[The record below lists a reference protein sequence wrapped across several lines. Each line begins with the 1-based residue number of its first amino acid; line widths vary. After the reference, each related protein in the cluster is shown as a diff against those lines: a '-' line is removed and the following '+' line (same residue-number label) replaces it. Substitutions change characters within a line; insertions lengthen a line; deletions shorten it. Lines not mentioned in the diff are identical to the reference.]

1 MNITVV
7 DPGQGPG
14 KPAPPLFLDQTE
26 AWRAEKKF
34 FLDHSSPLFQGLDD
48 RPPPPLYLKV
58 WICHCAI
65 APNTPSRLI
74 KNISC
79 SVR

>member
-48 RPPPPLYLKV
+48 RPPPHFIWRSGSAIVPLHQTL
-58 WICHCAI
+58 H
-65 APNTPSRLI
+65 PG
-74 KNISC
+74 
-79 SVR
+79 